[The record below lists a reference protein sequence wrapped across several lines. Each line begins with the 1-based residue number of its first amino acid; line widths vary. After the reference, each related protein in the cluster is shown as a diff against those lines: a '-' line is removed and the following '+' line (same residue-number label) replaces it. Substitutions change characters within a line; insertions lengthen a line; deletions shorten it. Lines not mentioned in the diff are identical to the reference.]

1 LTQSGVE
8 GITHLTFSGS
18 TEDNQFDLSK
28 YSFLR
33 EVQDGHT
40 GNMDLYVIRKTIILV
55 LNGLESGGYD
65 AVSQS
70 STEGERGLI
79 FTLHLPA

>member
-1 LTQSGVE
+1 LNHLVLLAEFWNVTVSLQAESGHWNSSTQ
-8 GITHLTFSGS
+8 
-18 TEDNQFDLSK
+18 
-28 YSFLR
+28 FL
-33 EVQDGHT
+33 
-40 GNMDLYVIRKTIILV
+40 DLYVIRKTIILV

-70 STEGERGLI
+70 STDGGRGLI